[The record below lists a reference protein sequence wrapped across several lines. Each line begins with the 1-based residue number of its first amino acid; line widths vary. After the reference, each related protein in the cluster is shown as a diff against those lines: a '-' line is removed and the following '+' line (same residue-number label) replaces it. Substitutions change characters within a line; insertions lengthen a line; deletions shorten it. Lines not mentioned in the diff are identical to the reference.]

1 MMRRVLTRTPL
12 EPLTEYLNWLST
24 CRSALPRVQDGA
36 KAACMA
42 LAYGTAKDR
51 KKALKCMKV
60 GAGRRAV
67 EHPPLPHVPA
77 MLWRPHHHALAHSFF
92 PAITGD

>member
-1 MMRRVLTRTPL
+1 MEHSPASVVADAAENLSGDPL
-12 EPLTEYLNWLST
+12 LHIVHTKEG
-24 CRSALPRVQDGA
+24 V

-60 GAGRRAV
+60 STVKKAWGAGLGAWWLAVWARRGGRAGRGGRGEV
-67 EHPPLPHVPA
+67 GRGGVQV
-77 MLWRPHHHALAHSFF
+77 S
-92 PAITGD
+92 